1 MHKEVCL
8 QMVPEHYRVLK
19 KIEREKKEGD
29 MKKDPMVIHYRR
41 ERSDAYLLSNGPSV
55 GSEGKKPGGRGGGA
69 TPATDRKQMGRGGAD
84 SILILISP
92 EIGSL
97 LI

>member
-1 MHKEVCL
+1 
-8 QMVPEHYRVLK
+8 MVPEHYRVLK

-55 GSEGKKPGGRGGGA
+55 GSEGKKPGGRGGCNSSHRQKTNGGGA
-69 TPATDRKQMGRGGAD
+69 AD